1 MLYKLQLAYYK
12 RKLAYLI
19 MAADEIGKPDVN
31 NIFDLLQINQ
41 EKERTYKHIEALIFK
56 QKQKQDKYYSKY
68 KKALILSNKT
78 FFKVLFNILFNIL
91 VV

>member
-41 EKERTYKHIEALIFK
+41 EKERTCERIETLVFK
-56 QKQKQDKYYSKY
+56 KYQKQDKYYSRY
-68 KKALILSNKT
+68 KKALICLCFALIGTILKK
-78 FFKVLFNILFNIL
+78 KVNRHG
-91 VV
+91 